1 MKNNIVVNSLLLSS
15 AVVAIGAT
23 NSYAT
28 QTGTVTASALNIRS
42 GAGTNY
48 SVITKVYKGESVNIL
63 DSSNGWNKVELSNGK
78 VGWASSDYININH
91 NLQNGTNISGHGKIA
106 TSVLNVRSGAGTS
119 YTVIA
124 KAYEGEKV
132 ELLESLNGW
141 YKIKLSNGTIGWSS
155 SDYITKVD
163 NNDNNNSSN
172 DNAQSGIEIS
182 GYGKIDTSV
191 LNVRNGA
198 GTSYTVIAKAYE
210 GEKVELLESLNG
222 WYKIKLSN
230 GTIGWSS
237 SDYIT
242 KVDNNDNNNSSNDNT
257 QSGIE
262 ISGYGKIATSVLNV
276 RSGAGT
282 SYTVIAKAYEGEKV
296 ELLES
301 LNGWY
306 KIKLSNG
313 TIGWSSSDY
322 ITKIDNNDNNNSSN
336 DNDYIE
342 NDQPSIDK
350 AQAVVNLATKQL
362 GKPYLWGAEGPDS
375 FDCSGLIYYVYK
387 NAAKIN
393 LPRTSTEQS
402 SVGTTISISNL
413 KPGDLIFSSTDG
425 SGRVNHV
432 GIYVGNDEMIH
443 SPKAGDVVKKVN
455 INTSYWKESY
465 IVSKRVL

>member
-91 NLQNGTNISGHGKIA
+91 NLQNGTNISGYGKIT

-119 YTVIA
+119 Y
-124 KAYEGEKV
+124 
-132 ELLESLNGW
+132 S
-141 YKIKLSNGTIGWSS
+141 
-155 SDYITKVD
+155 
-163 NNDNNNSSN
+163 
-172 DNAQSGIEIS
+172 
-182 GYGKIDTSV
+182 
-191 LNVRNGA
+191 
-198 GTSYTVIAKAYE
+198 
-210 GEKVELLESLNG
+210 
-222 WYKIKLSN
+222 
-230 GTIGWSS
+230 
-237 SDYIT
+237 
-242 KVDNNDNNNSSNDNT
+242 
-257 QSGIE
+257 
-262 ISGYGKIATSVLNV
+262 
-276 RSGAGT
+276 
-282 SYTVIAKAYEGEKV
+282 VIAKAYEGEKV

-336 DNDYIE
+336 DNTQSGIEISGYGKIATSVLNVRNGAGTSYSVIAKAYEGEKVELLESLNGWYKIKLSNGTIGWSSSDYLTKIDNNDNNNSSNDNDDIE

-350 AQAVVNLATKQL
+350 AQAVVDLATKQL

>member
-91 NLQNGTNISGHGKIA
+91 NLQNGTNISGYGKIT

-119 YTVIA
+119 YSVIA

-155 SDYITKVD
+155 SDYITK
-163 NNDNNNSSN
+163 
-172 DNAQSGIEIS
+172 I
-182 GYGKIDTSV
+182 
-191 LNVRNGA
+191 
-198 GTSYTVIAKAYE
+198 
-210 GEKVELLESLNG
+210 
-222 WYKIKLSN
+222 
-230 GTIGWSS
+230 
-237 SDYIT
+237 
-242 KVDNNDNNNSSNDNT
+242 DNNDNNNSSNDNT

-276 RSGAGT
+276 RNGAGT
-282 SYTVIAKAYEGEKV
+282 SYSVIAKAYEGEKV

-336 DNDYIE
+336 DNDDIE

-350 AQAVVNLATKQL
+350 AQAVVDLATKQL

>member
-91 NLQNGTNISGHGKIA
+91 NLQNGTNISGHGKIT

-119 YTVIA
+119 YSVIA

-155 SDYITKVD
+155 SDYITK
-163 NNDNNNSSN
+163 
-172 DNAQSGIEIS
+172 I
-182 GYGKIDTSV
+182 
-191 LNVRNGA
+191 
-198 GTSYTVIAKAYE
+198 
-210 GEKVELLESLNG
+210 
-222 WYKIKLSN
+222 
-230 GTIGWSS
+230 
-237 SDYIT
+237 
-242 KVDNNDNNNSSNDNT
+242 DNNDNNNSSNDNT

-276 RSGAGT
+276 RNGAGT
-282 SYTVIAKAYEGEKV
+282 SYSVIAKAYEGEKV

-336 DNDYIE
+336 DNDDIE

-350 AQAVVNLATKQL
+350 AQAVVDLATKQL

>member
-91 NLQNGTNISGHGKIA
+91 NLQNGTNISGHGKI
-106 TSVLNVRSGAGTS
+106 T
-119 YTVIA
+119 
-124 KAYEGEKV
+124 
-132 ELLESLNGW
+132 
-141 YKIKLSNGTIGWSS
+141 
-155 SDYITKVD
+155 
-163 NNDNNNSSN
+163 
-172 DNAQSGIEIS
+172 
-182 GYGKIDTSV
+182 
-191 LNVRNGA
+191 
-198 GTSYTVIAKAYE
+198 
-210 GEKVELLESLNG
+210 
-222 WYKIKLSN
+222 
-230 GTIGWSS
+230 
-237 SDYIT
+237 
-242 KVDNNDNNNSSNDNT
+242 
-257 QSGIE
+257 
-262 ISGYGKIATSVLNV
+262 TSVLNV

-336 DNDYIE
+336 DNDDIE

-350 AQAVVNLATKQL
+350 AQAVVDLATKQL